1 MKKFILIFFI
11 TLSML
16 SGGVVQAA
24 NKSVPKDPR
33 KHKVINSNLITL
45 NNKLNDTSF
54 YTYILP

>member
-1 MKKFILIFFI
+1 
-11 TLSML
+11 ML